1 MNNRKNTSDESNF
14 VPLQG
19 LGVNSPLGVRGLLP
33 YFIDT
38 TLRDGEQSPGV
49 VFSLSEKIRIAALL
63 DGARVPEIEIGTPAM
78 GETEIHDIRT
88 ICEMGFGFKT
98 LSWCRANKNDIRA
111 AKSTGTNGVH
121 ISFPVSAILMKAMG
135 KSPKWVI
142 QQMQELIE
150 FAYPMFDYVTIGAQD
165 ASRAESVF
173 LKEFVSAANAFGA
186 SRVRLADTVG
196 LLNPVTTFEMVS
208 SIRSVEKKLPLEI
221 HAHNDLGMAT
231 ANTLAAYMAGANCLS
246 TTINGLGERA
256 GNAAMEEVAMALELS
271 SGISSTLRTESFSE
285 LSDYVAKVAKRPLSE
300 SKPVTGSLV
309 LTHESGIHTRC
320 LLKDRSTYQL
330 ISAEKIGKEEQKF
343 LIGKHSGKSTIM
355 YYLSEANLPYTD
367 EDCML
372 LLDKV
377 KECADALKRA
387 ITKEEL
393 LDLYTAGFERK
404 NQLEFK
410 LNK

>member
-1 MNNRKNTSDESNF
+1 MTDKTNS

-19 LGVNSPLGVRGLLP
+19 LGVDFPLGARGHLP

-63 DGARVPEIEIGTPAM
+63 DGAGVPEIEIGTPAI
-78 GETEIHDIRT
+78 GETEMNDIRT

-98 LSWCRANKNDIRA
+98 LSWCRAKKNDIRSA
-111 AKSTGTNGVH
+111 SLAGTNGVH
-121 ISFPVSAILMKAMG
+121 ISFPVSPILMKAME
-135 KSPKWVI
+135 KNTTWVI

-165 ASRAESVF
+165 ASRAESNF
-173 LKEFVSAANAFGA
+173 LKEFVNAANAFGA
-186 SRVRLADTVG
+186 ARVRLADTVG
-196 LLNPVTTFEMVS
+196 VLNPITTFEMVS
-208 SIRSVEKKLPLEI
+208 SIRSTEKDLPLEI

-246 TTINGLGERA
+246 TTVNGLGERA

-271 SGISSTLRTESFSE
+271 AGVASNLRTESFSE
-285 LSDYVAKVAKRPLSE
+285 LSDYIAKVSNRQLSE
-300 SKPVTGSLV
+300 SKPITGSLV
-309 LTHESGIHTRC
+309 LTHESGIHTSC
-320 LLKDRSTYQL
+320 LLKNRSTYQL
-330 ISAEKIGKEEQKF
+330 ISAEKIGKKEQKF
-343 LIGKHSGKSTIM
+343 LIGKHSGKATIM
-355 YYLSEANLPYTD
+355 HYLSEANLPYTD
-367 EDCML
+367 EDCSSL
-372 LLDKV
+372 LERV

-393 LDLYTAGFERK
+393 LDIYLEIYS
-404 NQLEFK
+404 NQHHSIVNYK
-410 LNK
+410 S

>member
-1 MNNRKNTSDESNF
+1 MKNTGKNIIDESNF
-14 VPLQG
+14 S
-19 LGVNSPLGVRGLLP
+19 SPLGARGSLGARGHLP

-63 DGARVPEIEIGTPAM
+63 DGAGVPEIEIGTPAM
-78 GETEIHDIRT
+78 GETEVHDIRT

-98 LSWCRANKNDIRA
+98 LSWCRAAKDDIRSA
-111 AKSTGTNGVH
+111 RLAGTNGVH
-121 ISFPVSAILMKAMG
+121 ISFPVSPILMKAMG
-135 KSPKWVI
+135 KDPNWVF
-142 QQMQELIE
+142 QQMEELIE

-165 ASRAESVF
+165 ASRAEPEF
-173 LKEFVSAANAFGA
+173 LKNFVSAASAVGA

-208 SIRSVEKKLPLEI
+208 AIRCVEKDLPLEI

-246 TTINGLGERA
+246 TTVNGLGERA

-271 SGISSTLRTESFSE
+271 AGVASTLRTESFSE
-285 LSDYVAKVAKRPLSE
+285 LSDYIAKVSNRQLSE
-300 SKPVTGSLV
+300 SKPITGSLV
-309 LTHESGIHTRC
+309 LTHESGIHTSC
-320 LLKDRSTYQL
+320 LLKNRSTYQL
-330 ISAEKIGKEEQKF
+330 ISAEKIGKKEQKF
-343 LIGKHSGKSTIM
+343 LIGKHSGKATIM
-355 YYLSEANLPYTD
+355 YYLAEANLPYND
-367 EDCML
+367 EDCLL

-393 LDLYTAGFERK
+393 LDIYLELYS
-404 NQLEFK
+404 NQHQAIVNYK
-410 LNK
+410 L